1 MCHATANNLN
11 PIYPSFDKDFYKF
24 PSYLRRSE
32 ILDAVGKVSSHKS
45 KLAKW
50 ENGDPG
56 SRGKKPSHP
65 KAGKTYPCMY
75 KGEMYRR
82 SGEYE
87 AKLKVFAR
95 NTWDWITVKL
105 KKSDVDYI
113 NRHCKSRKECAPTLT
128 KRGRQWFLD
137 FPFKEKVKLTDKD
150 VTEQTIVAVDL
161 GINTAAAVS
170 VMRSDGTVLGR
181 HFLKL
186 PKEYDSLNH
195 AMNRIKKAQQYGN
208 YKTPRLWA
216 SAKGMNKRIAVETAQ
231 FVMNIATKY
240 HADVIVFEHLE
251 LSGKKRGSKKQKL
264 HMWRSRYVQKMV
276 TDKAHQAGMRIR
288 RICAW
293 NTSRLA
299 YDGSGLVM
307 RGRKAGFK
315 SYSMCQFLSG
325 KIYNCDLN
333 ATYNIGARYF
343 IREILKSL
351 PVRVRLELE
360 AKVPRVSKRS
370 TCTLSTLINLN
381 AELASF
387 AM

>member
-1 MCHATANNLN
+1 MDIISTYGVKMKEYNCIFKDTIALYRNAVDFFIGVCLSEWESLSLIKGDNFKQRYIEILCHATANNLN

-24 PSYLRRSE
+24 PSYLRRSA

-113 NRHCKSRKECAPTLT
+113 NRHCKSRK
-128 KRGRQWFLD
+128 
-137 FPFKEKVKLTDKD
+137 
-150 VTEQTIVAVDL
+150 
-161 GINTAAAVS
+161 
-170 VMRSDGTVLGR
+170 
-181 HFLKL
+181 
-186 PKEYDSLNH
+186 
-195 AMNRIKKAQQYGN
+195 
-208 YKTPRLWA
+208 
-216 SAKGMNKRIAVETAQ
+216 
-231 FVMNIATKY
+231 
-240 HADVIVFEHLE
+240 
-251 LSGKKRGSKKQKL
+251 
-264 HMWRSRYVQKMV
+264 
-276 TDKAHQAGMRIR
+276 
-288 RICAW
+288 
-293 NTSRLA
+293 
-299 YDGSGLVM
+299 
-307 RGRKAGFK
+307 AGFK